1 VNIGYFVLEKEAI
14 ERFIPAEPGVMFEEQ
29 PIRDL
34 VAAGELMA
42 YRHEGFWLPVD
53 TPKELSTV
61 QQRWDGD
68 AAPWKVW
75 R

>member
-1 VNIGYFVLEKEAI
+1 
-14 ERFIPAEPGVMFEEQ
+14 MFEEQ

-42 YRHEGFWLPVD
+42 FRHEGFWLPVD